1 MNLGFFLG
9 VLVGSVLKFH
19 AACDQ
24 CRKLKCKC
32 ERTGPN
38 IPCRNC
44 VTLNAGQCIASFA
57 QQSLVFTGDIR
68 VHLLGAFTETWS
80 TKGVH

>member
-1 MNLGFFLG
+1 MSLNSIPQIPLDLF
-9 VLVGSVLKFH
+9 VFH

-32 ERTGPN
+32 ERTGSN

-44 VTLNAGQCIASFA
+44 VTLNAGQCIASVLSP
-57 QQSLVFTGDIR
+57 SLVFTGSSR
-68 VHLLGAFTETWS
+68 VHFLGAFAETWS
-80 TKGVH
+80 PQRVH